1 MQTFK
6 HYVTMCGDKLTRK
19 GVYYKNTKTLNEKE
33 NITQKPLKR
42 KKKKEIQKVLSVAMK
57 PQKYREDFK
66 CVFVSKRN

>member
-42 KKKKEIQKVLSVAMK
+42 KKKKKFK
-57 PQKYREDFK
+57 KYYPWLWSHK
-66 CVFVSKRN
+66 NTGKILNVYL

>member
-42 KKKKEIQKVLSVAMK
+42 KKKRNSKSIIRGYEATKIQG
-57 PQKYREDFK
+57 RF
-66 CVFVSKRN
+66 